1 MPAPNLAAASLEG
14 PARWSTPISR
24 IRLEGADARK
34 FLHGQSSQAIELATA
49 GDCLATCLI
58 SPTARMR
65 ALALAC
71 IDAGG
76 LDLLVLAGDG
86 AAVHQALDRVLFPA
100 DRVRLGEPQ
109 PATLVRWLG
118 PTPPLPEGTPLLHPG
133 VNLGA
138 GPDQPAL
145 LLVEANPAAA
155 GPAGASPQA
164 DIHGYPES
172 ESTPPLPAWLQA
184 LPELT
189 PEQVEQLRLRQGFP
203 AAPAELNDDTNPFEL
218 GLADWV
224 SVNKGCYVGQETLA
238 KLATYDGVKQQLRHW
253 RAPRTGPAAADAC
266 APGTPLRQTAG
277 GRAGVITSVLATAD
291 GLEGL
296 ALVRRQ
302 ALADPEL
309 LVDAPAPSGGGR
321 EDSTRGKSSEGAEGG
336 DPGTIRLAISVP
348 IGFTPPPVGAGG
360 GSAAGA

>member
-1 MPAPNLAAASLEG
+1 MDAANSCWAWQPETPARLEQQVWLLRLEG
-14 PARWSTPISR
+14 P
-24 IRLEGADARK
+24 DARR
-34 FLHGQSSQAIELATA
+34 FLHGQSSQAIELAA
-49 GDCLATCLI
+49 PGSALATCLI

-65 ALALAC
+65 ALAWVLVDGAGAWLV
-71 IDAGG
+71 IEAGG
-76 LDLLVLAGDG
+76 PE
-86 AAVHQALDRVLFPA
+86 AVRTSLDRVLFPA
-100 DRVRLGEPQ
+100 DQVQ
-109 PATLVRWLG
+109 LG
-118 PTPPLPEGTPLLHPG
+118 PL
-133 VNLGA
+133 
-138 GPDQPAL
+138 QPAL
-145 LLVEANPAAA
+145 LITPLGDTTLPQAGLGRWAPLPGVSQGDGPGPWLLEHRLLLTPPTTAHPLAGSRLL
-155 GPAGASPQA
+155 GPAEHERWRIQ
-164 DIHGYPES
+164 
-172 ESTPPLPAWLQA
+172 
-184 LPELT
+184 
-189 PEQVEQLRLRQGFP
+189 QGWP
-203 AAPAELNDDTNPFEL
+203 AAPGELNDNTNPFEL
-218 GLADWV
+218 GLAPRV
-224 SVNKGCYVGQETLA
+224 SLSKGCYVGQETLA

-360 GSAAGA
+360 GGAAGA